1 MKSESQIEILI
12 LGGKGMLGHKLFQ
25 RLRPRFP
32 GTWCTLR
39 GPIDDPAT
47 RGLELFSSG
56 QVLECCDAAD
66 FPALEKMLLEWRP
79 GVVINCVGVIK
90 QRTAAKLAVP
100 SIILNALL
108 PHRLAELCGRWG
120 GKLIHFS
127 TDCVFDGRRGGYEET
142 DLTNAEDLY
151 GRTKA
156 LGEVSAA
163 NALTLRT
170 SIIGREL
177 DHFQSLLEWLLG
189 QNQKQVR
196 GYTRA
201 FYSGVTTNFMAKVA
215 GDLIER
221 HPQVSGLYQVTSAKI
236 SKFNLLCLLRD
247 AYGLDIDVVPDDE
260 LFCDRS
266 MKGEK
271 FAAATGYICPE
282 WSELVA
288 QLASDDTPY
297 AKWRSPQ
304 YEML

>member
-1 MKSESQIEILI
+1 
-12 LGGKGMLGHKLFQ
+12 
-25 RLRPRFP
+25 
-32 GTWCTLR
+32 
-39 GPIDDPAT
+39 
-47 RGLELFSSG
+47 
-56 QVLECCDAAD
+56 
-66 FPALEKMLLEWRP
+66 
-79 GVVINCVGVIK
+79 
-90 QRTAAKLAVP
+90 
-100 SIILNALL
+100 
-108 PHRLAELCGRWG
+108 
-120 GKLIHFS
+120 
-127 TDCVFDGRRGGYEET
+127 
-142 DLTNAEDLY
+142 
-151 GRTKA
+151 
-156 LGEVSAA
+156 
-163 NALTLRT
+163 
-170 SIIGREL
+170 
-177 DHFQSLLEWLLG
+177 LLEWLLG

-282 WSELVA
+282 WPELVA